1 MLFRLKLSNCVHYP
15 YARTNGASHRRVVVA
30 GIARAACA
38 RADGHVLHC
47 NVNSPSLL
55 VTILYSQ
62 VIMILLFE
70 KAEIIKCNVMF
81 GKY

>member
-1 MLFRLKLSNCVHYP
+1 MTNCVHYP

-30 GIARAACA
+30 RIARVASA
-38 RADGHVLHC
+38 RADGHLHC